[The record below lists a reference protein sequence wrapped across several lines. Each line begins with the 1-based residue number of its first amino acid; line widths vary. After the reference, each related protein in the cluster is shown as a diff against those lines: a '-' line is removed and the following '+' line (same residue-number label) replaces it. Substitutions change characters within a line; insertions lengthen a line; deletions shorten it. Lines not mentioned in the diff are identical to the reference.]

1 MGERKGKESEE
12 RIVFSFL
19 VLPPSTIPFC
29 IIYKNEMI
37 GSSFGLFS
45 RIPFQTDIIQK
56 FNHKIQLVT
65 IDFTKTASHV

>member
-37 GSSFGLFS
+37 GSIFGLFPHTVS
-45 RIPFQTDIIQK
+45 TDIIQK

-65 IDFTKTASHV
+65 IDFTKTPSHV